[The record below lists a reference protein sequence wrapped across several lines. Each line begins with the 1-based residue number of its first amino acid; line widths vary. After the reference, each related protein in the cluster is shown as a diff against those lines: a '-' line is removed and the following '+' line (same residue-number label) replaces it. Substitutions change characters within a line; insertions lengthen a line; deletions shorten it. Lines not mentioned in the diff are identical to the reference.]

1 MQLKPIKWKKKAG
14 KEDGEEK
21 QIVTKV
27 EVSDLNLKF
36 CFFVCVSVACL
47 VRARRAVICCFLRFC
62 LLQKGSFETGLKV
75 KRSPSDYVLSKGEF
89 WMHTKTFFQLP
100 S

>member
-1 MQLKPIKWKKKAG
+1 M
-14 KEDGEEK
+14 
-21 QIVTKV
+21 
-27 EVSDLNLKF
+27 
-36 CFFVCVSVACL
+36 CVSSVSSKSTASGYL
-47 VRARRAVICCFLRFC
+47 LLSAFL

-89 WMHTKTFFQLP
+89 WMHTKTFFFNCLLDQTWPKGESAKFARRADKERLLKALANF

>member
-14 KEDGEEK
+14 ENGEEK

-27 EVSDLNLKF
+27 EVSDPNLKF
-36 CFFVCVSVACL
+36 CFFVCVSSVSSKSTASGYL
-47 VRARRAVICCFLRFC
+47 LFSAFL

-89 WMHTKTFFQLP
+89 WMHIKTFFQLP